1 MGLTNRLGQ
10 YAPKERGGEMR
21 KYLLLI
27 ALLTFLSGCAFGVY
41 DSRTGFEGAVIGVPY
56 PYYEPYY
63 PDYPDGYPGGFYYG
77 HGYRYYP
84 YSSGRYYRVPA
95 FHRHY
100 R

>member
-1 MGLTNRLGQ
+1 
-10 YAPKERGGEMR
+10 MR

-27 ALLTFLSGCAFGVY
+27 VLLVILSGCAFGVY
-41 DSRTGFEGAVIGVPY
+41 DSRTGFEGAVIGAPY

-63 PDYPDGYPGGFYYG
+63 PDGYYGRYYYG

-84 YSSGRYYRVPA
+84 YSSGRYYRGPA
-95 FHRHY
+95 YPRHY

>member
-1 MGLTNRLGQ
+1 MGLANRLGQ
-10 YAPKERGGEMR
+10 YPPKERGGEMR

-27 ALLTFLSGCAFGVY
+27 ALLIILSGCALGVY

-63 PDYPDGYPGGFYYG
+63 PDTYYGGFYYG

-95 FHRHY
+95 YPRHY